1 MDHYVFF
8 GIVLFVVWG
17 WQLALT
23 VALAT
28 AIGVVCGFSLPGL
41 RMQWTAPFG
50 FLVGLSVD
58 VVGLWLLIFAL
69 PGLAADWMIYAF
81 PLAGVVAVLAAC
93 TAWSRRRVG

>member
-28 AIGVVCGFSLPGL
+28 AIGVVCGFSLSPASECNGPL
-41 RMQWTAPFG
+41 PSG
-50 FLVGLSVD
+50 FSS
-58 VVGLWLLIFAL
+58 AS
-69 PGLAADWMIYAF
+69 PS
-81 PLAGVVAVLAAC
+81 
-93 TAWSRRRVG
+93 T